1 MTLEDMLLD
10 PTAVFD
16 SPSDVLEAKELSTEE
31 KIKVLQRWEN
41 DAKLLQIAEG
51 EGMRASRNT
60 TGETLQAILDALKH
74 LGSESGAD

>member
-1 MTLEDMLLD
+1 MKLEEILQD

-16 SPSDVLEAKELSTEE
+16 SPSDVLEAKELTREE
-31 KIKVLQRWEN
+31 KIDVLHQWED

-51 EGMRASRNT
+51 EGMEARGNSAA
-60 TGETLQAILDALKH
+60 ETLQEVLAALKS